1 MHSPYTY
8 MYAYIQ
14 TPLNLNHVGKMV
26 GAQSVELVMYLQS
39 FIKLLCSYDWTDLF
53 SLIFIFVHICIFM
66 ELVHFSKL
74 NMQANAGISET
85 VISFVH

>member
-1 MHSPYTY
+1 

-26 GAQSVELVMYLQS
+26 GTQSVELVMYLQS

-85 VISFVH
+85 DISFVH